1 MIAMKILP
9 DFLSVKTIP
18 TLFWS
23 SPKALT
29 IRPPIVSIVMLSAGL
44 IIFGL
49 GEAMLIASGS
59 GVSPWTVLGQ
69 GITNVT
75 GWSIGTA
82 TFVISIAVLVLWVPL
97 KQTPGIGTVLNAV
110 IIAFMIDLSLPYLP
124 EPKNNAFQ
132 VAQAFLGVAM
142 VGCGS
147 SIYLIANLGPGP
159 RDGLMT
165 GLQKLTKMPFM
176 WIRAEIE
183 VTVVIVGWSLGGVV
197 GVGTL
202 IFALGIGPAVS
213 ASLFGLNRLFGRPVS

>member
-1 MIAMKILP
+1 MKILT
-9 DFLSVKTIP
+9 DSLSVKTIP

-29 IRPPIVSIVMLSAGL
+29 LRPPIVSIVMLSAGL
-44 IIFGL
+44 IVFGL

-59 GVSPWTVLGQ
+59 GVSPWTVLAQ

-147 SIYLIANLGPGP
+147 SIYLIANLGPGS

-213 ASLFGLNRLFGRPVS
+213 ASLFGLNRLFGRPIS

>member
-1 MIAMKILP
+1 MKILP

-49 GEAMLIASGS
+49 GEAILIASGS

-124 EPKNNAFQ
+124 HPKNNAFQ

-147 SIYLIANLGPGP
+147 SIYLIANLGPVP

-202 IFALGIGPAVS
+202 LFALGIGPAVS

>member
-97 KQTPGIGTVLNAV
+97 KQTPGIGTVLNVV

-124 EPKNNAFQ
+124 EPENNAFQ

-165 GLQKLTKMPFM
+165 GLQKLTKVPFM

-202 IFALGIGPAVS
+202 IFALGIGPAIS
-213 ASLFGLNRLFGRPVS
+213 ASVFCLNRLFGRPIS

>member
-1 MIAMKILP
+1 MKILT
-9 DFLSVKTIP
+9 DSLSVKTIP

-29 IRPPIVSIVMLSAGL
+29 LRPPIVSIVMLSAGL
-44 IIFGL
+44 IVFGL

-59 GVSPWTVLGQ
+59 GVSPWTVLAQ

-147 SIYLIANLGPGP
+147 SIYLIANLGPGS

-197 GVGTL
+197 GLGTL

-213 ASLFGLNRLFGRPVS
+213 ASLFGLNRLFGRPIS

>member
-1 MIAMKILP
+1 MKILP

-82 TFVISIAVLVLWVPL
+82 TFVISIAVLVLWLPL
-97 KQTPGIGTVLNAV
+97 KQTPGIGTVLNVV

-147 SIYLIANLGPGP
+147 SIYLIANLGPGS

-213 ASLFGLNRLFGRPVS
+213 ASLFGLKRLFGRSIS

>member
-1 MIAMKILP
+1 
-9 DFLSVKTIP
+9 
-18 TLFWS
+18 
-23 SPKALT
+23 
-29 IRPPIVSIVMLSAGL
+29 MLSAGL

-165 GLQKLTKMPFM
+165 GLQKLTKIPFM

-213 ASLFGLNRLFGRPVS
+213 ASLFGLNRLFGHPIS

>member
-23 SPKALT
+23 STKALT
-29 IRPPIVSIVMLSAGL
+29 IRPPIVSLVMLSAGL

-82 TFVISIAVLVLWVPL
+82 TFVISIAVLVLWLPL
-97 KQTPGIGTVLNAV
+97 KQTPGIGTVFNVV

-124 EPKNNAFQ
+124 APKNNAFQ

-165 GLQKLTKMPFM
+165 GLQNLTKMPFM

-213 ASLFGLNRLFGRPVS
+213 ASLFGVNRLFGRSIS

>member
-1 MIAMKILP
+1 MKILP

-59 GVSPWTVLGQ
+59 GVSPWTVLAQ

-82 TFVISIAVLVLWVPL
+82 TFVISITVLVLWVPL

-147 SIYLIANLGPGP
+147 SIYLIANLGPGS

-202 IFALGIGPAVS
+202 IFALGIAPAVS
-213 ASLFGLNRLFGRPVS
+213 ASLFGLNRLFGSPIS

>member
-1 MIAMKILP
+1 
-9 DFLSVKTIP
+9 
-18 TLFWS
+18 
-23 SPKALT
+23 
-29 IRPPIVSIVMLSAGL
+29 MLIAGL

-82 TFVISIAVLVLWVPL
+82 TFVISIAVLVLWLPL
-97 KQTPGIGTVLNAV
+97 KQTPGIGTVLNVV

-147 SIYLIANLGPGP
+147 SIYLIANLGPGS

-213 ASLFGLNRLFGRPVS
+213 ASLFGLNRLFGRSIS